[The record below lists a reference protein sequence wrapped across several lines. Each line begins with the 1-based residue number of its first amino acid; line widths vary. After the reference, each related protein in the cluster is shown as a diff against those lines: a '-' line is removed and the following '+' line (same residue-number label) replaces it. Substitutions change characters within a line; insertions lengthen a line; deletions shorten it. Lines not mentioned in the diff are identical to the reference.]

1 METPPSGVSRHVKY
15 CFDASRAHIAP
26 GCAVAVT
33 DHAWS
38 GRLRSRLRAVMSRAP
53 RLKAVAVI
61 SLGGFPTPRSGQR
74 GVQMILF
81 LSGTAV
87 GAVVAAFLTY
97 KVLALIMDED
107 PDTELDLMT
116 DEDFFQSEPV
126 YD

>member
-1 METPPSGVSRHVKY
+1 
-15 CFDASRAHIAP
+15 
-26 GCAVAVT
+26 
-33 DHAWS
+33 
-38 GRLRSRLRAVMSRAP
+38 
-53 RLKAVAVI
+53 
-61 SLGGFPTPRSGQR
+61 
-74 GVQMILF
+74 MILF